1 MYELP
6 AGHIAPQ
13 TSTQHLTLSWSP
25 TPSIPYEFIHSL
37 LNHNPLPFHLPL
49 SFAPFPILQPCNPP
63 LPPPSAPPSILPPCS
78 SLLLLLLL
86 LLLSISSF
94 LSIPP
99 LISQHPSLLGLLAM
113 VWCCWQSVGA
123 GGTQTGAQMG
133 SKLCGAARHTCSTHT
148 QTHTYRAL
156 LCHLV
161 TQPACL
167 AQWYRDT
174 NTNTQRHSC
183 IHTYLHTFSCK
194 SIRTYLHIHRFV
206 HAFVVWFLYTCNASF
221 HQNISTDIFI
231 PLQIY
236 KISSW
241 RQE

>member
-86 LLLSISSF
+86 LLSISSF

-99 LISQHPSLLGLLAM
+99 LISQHPSPGSSCHGVVLLAER
-113 VWCCWQSVGA
+113 GRR
-123 GGTQTGAQMG
+123 
-133 SKLCGAARHTCSTHT
+133 RHTDGSTDGQQAVRGGQAHLLHTHT
-148 QTHTYRAL
+148 NTHIQSLTLPPR
-156 LCHLV
+156 H
-161 TQPACL
+161 TACL
-167 AQWYRDT
+167 PGTVIQGHKHKYT
-174 NTNTQRHSC
+174 KTLMHTHILTYIQLQ
-183 IHTYLHTFSCK
+183 IHT
-194 SIRTYLHIHRFV
+194 RTYID
-206 HAFVVWFLYTCNASF
+206 LYM
-221 HQNISTDIFI
+221 H
-231 PLQIY
+231 L
-236 KISSW
+236 
-241 RQE
+241 